1 MAQKISRT
9 SRDGTH
15 ICNGA
20 IIHHRL
26 ILTTADCLFL
36 DIKPEV
42 VQQVSPKNLYITAGS
57 NSIDLEVVTRD
68 VESFEIPRE
77 FDFDR
82 LENDIAILRMNKS
95 LPLGF
100 RNDMKWIMID
110 DSFNLTNAQVLINFY
125 NRNTKRPEIS
135 KSEMLQILPNSEC
148 SDEIV
153 YKDSRLEDICSTYSL
168 PRSSYCDITRHN
180 LEISAE
186 RGSGLICKQG
196 HLIGLLSQII
206 PPTSDEIAKIYC
218 SQIDKVHA
226 YYTLVAKH
234 IIWIYTKLTAE
245 LALETNDPYYIAA
258 PYTNFVSAEPIVQT
272 NNSEL
277 YDPSSSADQFEN
289 STKTTD
295 FYIILN
301 FFSNSSNNLNINFM
315 ILFLSTSLT
324 LLFSY

>member
-1 MAQKISRT
+1 MFRVSQILLILTIFTDIFAIYQPVYQVAIWHKKYRGA

-82 LENDIAILRMNKS
+82 LENDIAILRLNKS

-125 NRNTKRPEIS
+125 NRN
-135 KSEMLQILPNSEC
+135 
-148 SDEIV
+148 V
-153 YKDSRLEDICSTYSL
+153 SREY
-168 PRSSYCDITRHN
+168 
-180 LEISAE
+180 
-186 RGSGLICKQG
+186 
-196 HLIGLLSQII
+196 
-206 PPTSDEIAKIYC
+206 
-218 SQIDKVHA
+218 
-226 YYTLVAKH
+226 
-234 IIWIYTKLTAE
+234 
-245 LALETNDPYYIAA
+245 
-258 PYTNFVSAEPIVQT
+258 F
-272 NNSEL
+272 
-277 YDPSSSADQFEN
+277 
-289 STKTTD
+289 
-295 FYIILN
+295 
-301 FFSNSSNNLNINFM
+301 
-315 ILFLSTSLT
+315 
-324 LLFSY
+324 